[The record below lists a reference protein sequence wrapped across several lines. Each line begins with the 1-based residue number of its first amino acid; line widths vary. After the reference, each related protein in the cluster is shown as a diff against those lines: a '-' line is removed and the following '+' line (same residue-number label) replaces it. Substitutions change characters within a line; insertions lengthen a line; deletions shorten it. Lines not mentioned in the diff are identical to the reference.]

1 MRLSAVLLA
10 LCAAV
15 PALAES
21 PEEARERLRERSAPF
36 YAEPFVL
43 GAHRGGQ
50 HEFPENTLYGFQAC
64 AKAFPG
70 TLLEG
75 DVAST
80 KDGHVVMLHDR
91 TVDRT
96 TDGEGRVADLTL
108 DEVQQLDAAYHFTR
122 DGGETFPL
130 RGEGIRVPLVRE
142 VLVALP
148 NEIFLLEVKDS
159 PETARRFIQIIRE
172 LGMQKRV
179 IIGSFNAQ
187 VMQVVRDEAPG
198 IGTCYDPPGVFRLA
212 QALRG
217 DWDAYVPEA
226 TMLAIGFNQFD
237 GLAPTPD
244 VVGRLQAKGILVS
257 VHTVNKQ
264 EDLERYVA
272 MGVDNVLTDWPSRLK
287 AAIDAEQSTRNE

>member
-1 MRLSAVLLA
+1 MRYLCALLA
-10 LCAAV
+10 ASVAW

-21 PEEARERLRERSAPF
+21 PEEAMARLRERSAPF
-36 YAEPFVL
+36 YAAPFVL
-43 GAHRGGQ
+43 GAHRGGL

-80 KDGHVVMLHDR
+80 KDGYVVMLHDR

-96 TDGEGRVADLTL
+96 TNGEGAIADLTL

-142 VLVALP
+142 VLGALP
-148 NEIFLLEVKDS
+148 NEIFLLEVKDN
-159 PETARRFIQIIRE
+159 PETARRFIRIIRE
-172 LGMQKRV
+172 LGMQQRV
-179 IIGSFNAQ
+179 IIGSFSAQ

-226 TMLAIGFNQFD
+226 TMLAIGYNQFD

-244 VVGRLQAKGILVS
+244 VVDRMQAKGILVS
-257 VHTVNKQ
+257 VHTVNRQ

-287 AAIDAEQSTRNE
+287 TVINAAQSNSNE